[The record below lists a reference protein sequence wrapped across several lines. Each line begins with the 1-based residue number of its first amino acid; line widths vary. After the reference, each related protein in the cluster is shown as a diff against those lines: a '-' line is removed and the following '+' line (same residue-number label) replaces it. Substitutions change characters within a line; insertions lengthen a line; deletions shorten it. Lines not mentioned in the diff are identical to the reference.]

1 MRYKCDQK
9 YHARERHL
17 YALKFK
23 DGAVYIGQTVDMA
36 RRQKEH
42 ESVAGGWPSAF
53 DFQHLSTIYGN
64 QLEAEDH
71 ERAWR
76 YVAAS
81 HGHQIFAKPPGMVV
95 DCRRQQT
102 PSSLKLAKTLR
113 WPDARMLISQRIW
126 KVVHTALL
134 RLGR

>member
-1 MRYKCDQK
+1 MRYKRDQK

-23 DGAVYIGQTVDMA
+23 DGAVYIGQTVDME

-53 DFQHLSTIYGN
+53 EFQHLSTIQGT

-76 YVAAS
+76 YVAAA
-81 HGHQIFAKPPGMVV
+81 HGHQIYGKPPGIVV

-102 PSSLKLAKTLR
+102 PNSLKLAKTLR
-113 WPDARMLISQRIW
+113 WPDSRMPMSQRVW

>member
-1 MRYKCDQK
+1 MRYRRDQK

-23 DGAVYIGQTVDMA
+23 DGAVYIGQTVDME
-36 RRQKEH
+36 RRRKEH
-42 ESVAGGWPSAF
+42 ESIAGGWPSAF
-53 DFQHLSTIYGN
+53 EFQHLSTIQGT
-64 QLEAEDH
+64 QLDAEDH

-81 HGHQIFAKPPGMVV
+81 RGHRIFAKPPGIVV

-102 PSSLKLAKTLR
+102 PNSLKLSKTIR
-113 WPDARMLISQRIW
+113 WPTARSPFGQRIW
-126 KVVHTALL
+126 GALYAAL
-134 RLGR
+134 ISFRR

>member
-1 MRYKCDQK
+1 MRYKRDQK

-23 DGAVYIGQTVDMA
+23 SGAVYIGQTVNME
-36 RRQKEH
+36 RRRKEH
-42 ESVAGGWPSAF
+42 ESIAGGWPSAF
-53 DFQHLSTIYGN
+53 EFQHLSTIQGT

-81 HGHQIFAKPPGMVV
+81 HGDQIFGKPPGIVV

-113 WPDARMLISQRIW
+113 WSDPRMPMSQRVW
-126 KVVHTALL
+126 NVVHAALL
-134 RLGR
+134 RIGR

>member
-1 MRYKCDQK
+1 MRYKRDQK

-23 DGAVYIGQTVDMA
+23 SGAVYIGQTVDME
-36 RRQKEH
+36 RRRKEH
-42 ESVAGGWPSAF
+42 ESIAGGWPRAF
-53 DFQHLSTIYGN
+53 EFQHLSTIQGT

-81 HGHQIFAKPPGMVV
+81 HGHQIFAKPPGIVV

-102 PSSLKLAKTLR
+102 PNSLKLAKTLP
-113 WPDARMLISQRIW
+113 WPAATKGFWSVVIDTLSQ
-126 KVVHTALL
+126 L
-134 RLGR
+134 LGR

>member
-1 MRYKCDQK
+1 MRYKRDQK
-9 YHARERHL
+9 YHTRERHL

-23 DGAVYIGQTVDMA
+23 DGAVYIGQTVDME
-36 RRQKEH
+36 RRRKEH
-42 ESVAGGWPSAF
+42 ESIAGGWPSAF
-53 DFQHLSTIYGN
+53 EFQHLSTIQGT
-64 QLEAEDH
+64 QLDAEDH

-81 HGHQIFAKPPGMVV
+81 RGHRIFAKPPGIVV

-102 PSSLKLAKTLR
+102 PNSLKLSKTIR
-113 WPDARMLISQRIW
+113 WPTARSPFGQR
-126 KVVHTALL
+126 VREAVRTALL

>member
-1 MRYKCDQK
+1 MRYKRDQK

-17 YALKFK
+17 YALKFSS
-23 DGAVYIGQTVDMA
+23 GAVYIGKTVDMG

-42 ESVAGGWPSAF
+42 ESIAGGWSRAF
-53 DFQHLSTIYGN
+53 NFQHLSTIHGT

-81 HGHQIFAKPPGMVV
+81 HGHQIFGKPPGIVV

-113 WPDARMLISQRIW
+113 WPDPRMPMSQRVW

>member
-1 MRYKCDQK
+1 VRYKRDQK

-23 DGAVYIGQTVDMA
+23 SGAVYIGQTVNME
-36 RRQKEH
+36 RRRKEH
-42 ESVAGGWPSAF
+42 ESIAGGWPSAF
-53 DFQHLSTIYGN
+53 EFQHLSTIQGT
-64 QLEAEDH
+64 QLDAEDH

-81 HGHQIFAKPPGMVV
+81 RGHRIFAKPPGIVV

-102 PSSLKLAKTLR
+102 PNSLKLAKTLP
-113 WPDARMLISQRIW
+113 WPGVTKGFWSVVIDTLSQ
-126 KVVHTALL
+126 L
-134 RLGR
+134 LGR